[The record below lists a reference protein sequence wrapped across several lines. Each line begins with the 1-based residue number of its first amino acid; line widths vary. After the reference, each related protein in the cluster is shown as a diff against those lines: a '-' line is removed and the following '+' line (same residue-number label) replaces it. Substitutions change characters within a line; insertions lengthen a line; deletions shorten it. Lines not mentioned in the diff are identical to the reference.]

1 MRESEDATALIKC
14 PECNGDVSDKAAACP
29 HCGYPTGRTAR
40 GPGPVQVIEKTGR
53 GWKAV
58 RVLGWLLIVIGV
70 LVLRAGRAAHDSGR
84 APVGW
89 WIAGAGVACLI
100 TSRAGAWWYHG

>member
-1 MRESEDATALIKC
+1 MALMKC
-14 PECNGDVSDKAAACP
+14 PECSSDVSEKAAACP
-29 HCGYPTGRTAR
+29 RCGYPIGRTAGNR
-40 GPGPVQVIEKTGR
+40 GRIQIIEKTGR

-58 RVLGWLLIVIGV
+58 RVQGWFLVVVGA
-70 LVLRAGRAAHDSGR
+70 LVLRTGRGTHDPGR

-100 TSRAGAWWYHG
+100 TGRAGAWWYHG